1 MINQQAL
8 ALGTKRNT
16 IMELADYG
24 RRRAA
29 IIGKEN
35 VFDFSIGNP
44 SVPAP
49 AQVNETILDILQNT
63 DSLEVHSY
71 TSTMGSVPAR
81 SAVAADLNARFGCNA
96 TAEELLLCCGAA
108 PEVSAVCKALTT
120 EGAEILV
127 FAPYFPEYKPYVEQ
141 AGAIFRIVPADIPN
155 FQLNLSALEEM
166 LTPNTSA
173 VIVNN
178 PNNPVGSVY
187 STETI
192 TKLAAL
198 LEKKSAEFGHR
209 IYIIADEPYREL
221 AYEGVQVPFI
231 PNIYPHTVV
240 CYSYSKSLSLPG
252 ERLGYIYVPTAAQ
265 DGRDLYHAI
274 LGAARAMGHVC
285 APSLMQLM
293 LARCAHLQPDLTV
306 YDRNRKTLA
315 DALTSYGYE
324 MARPEGAF
332 YIFLK
337 APGGDDRAFS
347 QKAMAKDL
355 LLMPGSDFGC
365 PGYLRLCY
373 CVSYD
378 TVVRSLP
385 IFRELMEEYRK

>member
-1 MINQQAL
+1 MINPASL

-24 RRRAA
+24 RSRAA
-29 IIGKEN
+29 IVGKEN

-44 SVPAP
+44 SIPAP
-49 AQVNETILDILQNT
+49 ELVQSTLLDILQNM
-63 DSLEVHSY
+63 DPIAVHGY
-71 TSTMGSVPAR
+71 TSTMGDPKVR
-81 SAVAADLNARFGCNA
+81 AVVAQDLSKRFDCDA
-96 TAEELLLCCGAA
+96 KAEEIMLCCGAA
-108 PEVSAVCKALTT
+108 PEVAAVCKALTT
-120 EGAEILV
+120 QDAEILV

-141 AGAIFRIVPADIPN
+141 AGAVFRIVPADIPHFQIN
-155 FQLNLSALEEM
+155 FEALEAM
-166 LTPNTSA
+166 ICPNTTA

-178 PNNPVGSVY
+178 PNNPVGTVY
-187 STETI
+187 SEATI
-192 TKLAAL
+192 RRLAEL
-198 LEKKSAEFGHR
+198 LEAKSQQFGHR

-221 AYEGVQVPFI
+221 VYGDAVVPFI

-252 ERLGYIYVPTAAQ
+252 ERLGYIYVPSAAQ

-293 LARCAHLQPDLTV
+293 LARCAHLTPDLSV
-306 YDRNRKTLA
+306 YDRNRRTLME
-315 DALTSYGYE
+315 ALTTYGYE
-324 MARPEGAF
+324 FAPPDGAF
-332 YIFLK
+332 YLFLK

-347 QKAMAKDL
+347 AKAMDKDM

-385 IFRELMEEYRK
+385 VFRELIEA

>member
-1 MINQQAL
+1 MINQASL

-24 RRRAA
+24 RSRAA
-29 IIGKEN
+29 IVGKEN

-44 SVPAP
+44 SIPAP
-49 AQVNETILDILQNT
+49 EAVQAAMLDILQNMPP
-63 DSLEVHSY
+63 LAVHSY
-71 TSTMGSVPAR
+71 TSTMGDPRAR
-81 SAVAADLNARFGCNA
+81 AAVAEDLNARFGCDA
-96 TAEELLLCCGAA
+96 KAEELLLCCGAA
-108 PEVSAVCKALTT
+108 PEVAAVCKALTT
-120 EGAEILV
+120 EDAEIFV

-141 AGAIFRIVPADIPN
+141 AGAIFRIVPPDIPA
-155 FQLNLSALEEM
+155 FQLNLSALEAM

-178 PNNPVGSVY
+178 PNNPVGCVY
-187 STETI
+187 SQETLEQ
-192 TKLAAL
+192 LAAL
-198 LEKKSAEFGHR
+198 LERKSAEYGHR

-221 AYEGVQVPFI
+221 VYGVQAPFI
-231 PNIYPHTVV
+231 PHIYPHTVV

-252 ERLGYIYVPTAAQ
+252 ERLGYIYVPAAAQ
-265 DGRDLYHAI
+265 DSRDLYHAI
-274 LGAARAMGHVC
+274 IGAARAMGHVC

-293 LARCAHLQPDLTV
+293 LARCAHLQPDLST
-306 YDRNRKTLA
+306 YDRNRKTLLE
-315 DALTSYGYE
+315 ALTSYGYE
-324 MARPEGAF
+324 MAKPDGAF
-332 YIFLK
+332 YLFLK

-347 QKAMAKDL
+347 QKAMAYDL
-355 LLMPGSDFGC
+355 LLMPGADFGC

-385 IFRELMEEYRK
+385 LFKALIEEY

>member
-1 MINQQAL
+1 MINQAAL

-29 IIGKEN
+29 IVGREN

-49 AQVNETILDILQNT
+49 DMVNATITDILRNT
-63 DSLEVHSY
+63 DSLAVHGY
-71 TSTMGSVPAR
+71 TSTMGSMEAR
-81 SAVAADLNARFGCNA
+81 LAVAEDMNRRFGCDA
-96 TAEELLLCCGAA
+96 KPEELLLCCGAA
-108 PEVSAVCKALTT
+108 PEVSAACKALASD
-120 EGAEILV
+120 GAEIVV
-127 FAPYFPEYKPYVEQ
+127 FAPYFPEYKPYIEQ
-141 AGAIFRIVPADIPN
+141 AGAIFRVVPPDLPDFQIN
-155 FQLNLSALEEM
+155 FAALEDA
-166 LTPNTSA
+166 LNPNTSA
-173 VIVNN
+173 VIINN
-178 PNNPVGSVY
+178 PNNPAGTVY
-187 STETI
+187 SAETI
-192 TKLAAL
+192 QHLAL
-198 LEKKSAEFGHR
+198 LLDRKSAEYGHR

-221 AYEGVQVPFI
+221 VYDGAVVPFI
-231 PNIYPHTVV
+231 PSIYPHTVV

-252 ERLGYIYVPTAAQ
+252 ERLGYIYVPAGAQ
-265 DGRDLYHAI
+265 DGRDLYHAV

-293 LARCAHLQPDLTV
+293 LTRCAHLQPDLTT
-306 YDRNRKTLA
+306 YDRNRRVLVE
-315 DALTSYGYE
+315 ALTQYGYE
-324 MARPEGAF
+324 MAKPEGAF

-347 QKAMAKDL
+347 QKAMGRDL

-378 TVVRSLP
+378 TVSRSLP
-385 IFRELMEEYRK
+385 LFQELIQ